1 MSKSEFVNKI
11 TRTAGNFKL
20 GLKKRSPEIL
30 VFTGIAGTVFAT
42 AMACKA
48 STKLGDILDE
58 AKETIDAIHHYTEH
72 PEELPEE
79 YTPEDGKKDLV
90 KVYIQTGVKVIK
102 LYGPSAVVGIASI
115 SSILAGHNILRKRNA
130 ALAAAYAVVD
140 KSFKEYRGRVVERF
154 GKEIDHE
161 LRYNIKAKEIEE
173 TIVDENGN
181 ETTVVSTVDVIDPNT
196 LSDFTRVYDDGCT
209 GWSKNPEFNMM
220 FLKRQ
225 QEWANNKLKQQGHLF
240 FNEVLD
246 MLGYPRTAL
255 GAVSGWTYEK
265 NNPDSDGFV
274 DFGIFDINK
283 ERNRAFINGYERNI
297 LLEFNCEADILAY
310 I

>member
-1 MSKSEFVNKI
+1 MNKI

-20 GLKKRSPEIL
+20 GLKKHSPEIL
-30 VFTGIAGTVFAT
+30 LFTGITGGIFAT
-42 AMACKA
+42 VMACKA

-58 AKETIDAIHHYTEH
+58 AKDNIDAIHHYTEH
-72 PEELPEE
+72 PEELPSE

-90 KVYIQTGVKVIK
+90 KVYVQTGFKIVK
-102 LYGPSAVVGIASI
+102 LYGPAAVVGVASV

-130 ALAAAYAVVD
+130 ALAAAYAIVD
-140 KSFKEYRGRVVERF
+140 KGFKEYRGRVVERF

-196 LSDFTRVYDDGCT
+196 LSDFVIVYDDGCT
-209 GWSKNPEFNMM
+209 NWSKSPEMNLM
-220 FLKRQ
+220 FLKKQ
-225 QEWANNKLKQQGHLF
+225 QDWANDVLKRRGHLF
-240 FNEVLD
+240 FNEVRD
-246 MLGYPRTAL
+246 MLGVPRTAL

-265 NNPDSDGFV
+265 GNPDSDGFV
-274 DFGIFDINK
+274 DFGIFDISQ
-283 ERNRAFINGYERNI
+283 ERKRAFINGYERNI

>member
-1 MSKSEFVNKI
+1 MSKAELMNKI
-11 TRTAGNFKL
+11 TRTIGKTKL
-20 GLKKRSPEIL
+20 TFKKRSPEIL
-30 VFTGIAGTVFAT
+30 VVTGIAGGIVAAT
-42 AMACKA
+42 MACKA
-48 STKLGDILDE
+48 TTKLNDILDE
-58 AKETIDAIHHYTEH
+58 AKENIDKIHHYTEH
-72 PEELPEE
+72 PEELPAE

-90 KVYIQTGVKVIK
+90 KVYVQTGVKVIK
-102 LYGPSAVVGIASI
+102 LYGPSVAVGVASV

-173 TIVDENGN
+173 TVVDENGN

-196 LSDFTRVYDDGCT
+196 ISDFTRVYDDGST
-209 GWSKNPEFNMM
+209 GWTKNPEFNMM

-225 QEWANNKLKQQGHLF
+225 QEWANNKLKTQGHLF

-265 NNPDSDGFV
+265 GNPESDGFV
-274 DFGIFDINK
+274 DFGIFDISS
-283 ERNRAFINGYERNI
+283 ERKRAFINGYERNI